1 MSWLSIHS
9 LNPWG
14 STNQVLKKHRV
25 VRICHFYSSN
35 RHNTLYILHLYCVVE
50 AGRVE
55 LPSEIAP
62 WETSTCLV
70 FRIDLIHL
78 TPGDISQMNQF
89 IVFLF
94 ARHEQPDEPVYVV
107 DALMQNHRQ
116 ILHRTGCRQLS
127 SSHIAVI
134 GTYCFFQVF
143 KEIPGP
149 PHAV

>member
-1 MSWLSIHS
+1 MHFITACCDVAPFDLRLLSRFRSDTSKLQRGRLHS
-9 LNPWG
+9 KER
-14 STNQVLKKHRV
+14 SR
-25 VRICHFYSSN
+25 
-35 RHNTLYILHLYCVVE
+35 VE

-78 TPGDISQMNQF
+78 TPGDLSQINQF

-94 ARHEQPDEPVYVV
+94 AQHEQPDEPVYVI

-149 PHAV
+149 PRAV